1 MALHWS
7 LSKIKDKETV
17 CFYEKDGART
27 MKGAT
32 EALIWATMIIGLP
45 DITEKNAEE
54 FYFRIRFYER
64 AQGALRNMMSAD
76 GEGITPVFFS
86 ADEVRKHIGL
96 CTNASRETRH
106 AWIKRMSKRIDIDA
120 KREWKAALAAD
131 NAAVAAGGQA

>member
-1 MALHWS
+1 MALHWN
-7 LSKIKDKETV
+7 LSKIKDNETV
-17 CFYEKDGART
+17 CFYEKDGARA
-27 MKGAT
+27 MKGVT
-32 EALIWATMIIGLP
+32 ETLIWATMIVGLP

-64 AQGALRNMMSAD
+64 TQGALRTRFSAD
-76 GEGITPVFFS
+76 GEDITPVFVS

-96 CTNASRETRH
+96 GTNASRETRP
-106 AWIKRMSKRIDIDA
+106 AWIKRMSMHIDRDA